1 MGLAQ
6 TGTGKTAAFVLPIL
20 ERLLQG
26 PRGRVRA
33 LIIAPTRELAEQ
45 IHEAIVT
52 LGRDTKLRSV
62 TIYGGVGMN
71 PQIQKL
77 RAGVEIVVA
86 CPGRLLDHLN
96 QRTIDLSHVEVLV
109 LDEADRMFDMGFLPD
124 IRRIIKQVPAKRQT
138 LLFSATMP
146 DDIRKLVHEV
156 LHDPVTVQ
164 VGHSRAGEHG
174 IACALSGR
182 AAPQDGASHGA
193 PETHGYGIRSDLH
206 AHEAPRQ
213 AHWTAA

>member
-1 MGLAQ
+1 MKFEPFKFHSSITAGIKALGYSTPTPIQVQAIPPVLEGRDVMGLAQ

-20 ERLLQG
+20 ERLLKG

-45 IHEAIVT
+45 THVSIVT

-62 TIYGGVGMN
+62 TIYGGVGVN

-96 QRTIDLSHVEVLV
+96 QKTIDLSHVEILV

-124 IRRIIKQVPAKRQT
+124 IRKIIKQLPSKRQT
-138 LLFSATMP
+138 LLFSVAAHQHKVLL
-146 DDIRKLVHEV
+146 RQRLVHQF
-156 LHDPVTVQ
+156 P
-164 VGHSRAGEHG
+164 
-174 IACALSGR
+174 
-182 AAPQDGASHGA
+182 
-193 PETHGYGIRSDLH
+193 
-206 AHEAPRQ
+206 
-213 AHWTAA
+213 